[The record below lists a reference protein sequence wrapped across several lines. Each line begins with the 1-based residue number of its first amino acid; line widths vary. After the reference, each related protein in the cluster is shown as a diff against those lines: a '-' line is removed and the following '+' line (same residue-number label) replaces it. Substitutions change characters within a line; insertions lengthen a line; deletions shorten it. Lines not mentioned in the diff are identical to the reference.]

1 MSDTELDQSRTY
13 REYFELVQEFNSA
26 NDKFV
31 VMLNK
36 AKQNRQMAVEQAI
49 KEYLNPLITKLQLVQ
64 VISIVVMLAILG
76 GASIFLPY
84 LVPGLFVG
92 LNLLLGDS
100 RQWGQGLLAVLGLVV
115 VLGSLVAG
123 GVISLVG
130 IIWASTKLSKLN
142 SDKRRAIENLPTPTF
157 PSKVKYQ
164 S

>member
-36 AKQNRQMAVEQAI
+36 AKQDRQIEIEQAI

-76 GASIFLPY
+76 GAGSFLPF
-84 LVPGLFVG
+84 LAQSLRVG
-92 LNLLLGDS
+92 LNLLSDDS
-100 RQWGQGLLAVLGLVV
+100 RQWELSLADLLVVLGLVAI
-115 VLGSLVAG
+115 LGSLVAG

-142 SDKRRAIENLPTPTF
+142 SDKRRAKENLPNLPF
-157 PSKVKYQ
+157 
-164 S
+164 